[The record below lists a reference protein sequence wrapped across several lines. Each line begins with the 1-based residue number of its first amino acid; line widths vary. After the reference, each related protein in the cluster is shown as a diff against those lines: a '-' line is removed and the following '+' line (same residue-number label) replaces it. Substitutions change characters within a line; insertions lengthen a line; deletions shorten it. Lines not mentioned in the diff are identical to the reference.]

1 MEKDKEKRPGEGPGE
16 AAAPPIGE
24 KQVEEAYQTLLRY
37 RAGKANL
44 EKRTFPVSVNCR
56 LGPPRASAPTVMFE
70 RMQPRFFVQIVMK

>member
-1 MEKDKEKRPGEGPGE
+1 MEKDKEKRPGERPGE

-44 EKRTFPVSVNCR
+44 EKRLVENQQWYR
-56 LGPPRASAPTVMFE
+56 LRQWECMRRGENEVEPASA
-70 RMQPRFFVQIVMK
+70 